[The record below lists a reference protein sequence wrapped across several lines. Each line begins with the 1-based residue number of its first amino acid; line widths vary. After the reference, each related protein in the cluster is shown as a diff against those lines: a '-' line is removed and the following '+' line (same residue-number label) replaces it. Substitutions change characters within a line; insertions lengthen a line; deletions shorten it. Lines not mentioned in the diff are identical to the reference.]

1 MSINLSIVDQ
11 LFEAVPN
18 GRSQLYFKA
27 SLTAL
32 SHAMEDQVL
41 AESATPLVIAS
52 FQQERYYRQEANRYR
67 RIAEKSDQVY
77 VFSAPETEFKNASG
91 DYETIA
97 FTPDD
102 ALSEEWHLIVLS
114 DKFSSCLVCREKAS
128 PPGKVDSF
136 IADNARR
143 FEGLWTED
151 RLITEKAAEILL
163 DRVLVYRPELTDK
176 IQAAKAK
183 YFSQTP
189 AKILV
194 DHEPHATADPFVQR
208 LVNYLQASQYKI
220 IKANRS
226 LINKERKERLINTIT
241 AAIRRS
247 LDTEDILQLAVE
259 KLGEGLNV
267 CRCIIY
273 RCEEGS
279 EQANVSQEF
288 LNRDQISVKGQKW
301 PLKDN
306 PLFQEVV
313 ALGEPLGID
322 ETAND
327 PYFVKGQIKELAK
340 SCEIVSWL
348 LVPIIYQGR
357 LLGMIELHHCEGAAI
372 HWRAED
378 VALVGAIAV
387 QVGVALIQAEAYT
400 NLEAVNE
407 QLAALDRTRS
417 NLVAITGHEL
427 RTPLS
432 TIQVCLESLASE
444 PDMPEELRKVMLD
457 TALQDA
463 ERLRTLV
470 QDFLTLSRLESGRIE
485 WTIEPLLLNECVE
498 LGLSHLRARRLQ
510 SGGQPLPTLVNEVPQ
525 DLPLVQADGEW
536 LVEVIA
542 KLLDNAC
549 KFTESSGQVAIAVTN
564 KTETEFTVSVI
575 DNGRGIEPNRLET
588 VFDRFYQE
596 EGALRRSA
604 GGTGL
609 GLAICRQIV
618 SGWQGKIWGE
628 SAGKDQGAIFSF
640 TVPIFDEV
648 EQFMPAKPPTPKVLP
663 RRRST
668 RRKTT
673 KSRKTT

>member
-41 AESATPLVIAS
+41 AGSAAPLVIAS

-97 FTPDD
+97 FPPED

-114 DKFSSCLVCREKAS
+114 ENFASCLVCREKAS
-128 PPGKVDSF
+128 PPGKVDNF

-151 RLITEKAAEILL
+151 RLITEKVADILL
-163 DRVLVYRPELTDK
+163 DRVLLYRPELKDK
-176 IQAAKAK
+176 TEAAKAF
-183 YFSQTP
+183 YFEAPP

-194 DHEPHATADPFVQR
+194 DHEPHSTADPFVQR

-226 LINKERKERLINTIT
+226 LTNKERKERLINSIT

-259 KLGEGLNV
+259 KLGEGLDV

-288 LNRDQISVKGQKW
+288 LDGEQISVKGQKW
-301 PLKDN
+301 PLKEN

-327 PYFVKGQIKELAK
+327 PYFVKGHIKELAENC
-340 SCEIVSWL
+340 SIVSWL

-372 HWRAED
+372 HWRDED
-378 VALVGAIAV
+378 IALVGAIAV

-400 NLEAVNE
+400 NLEALNE

-444 PDMPEELRKVMLD
+444 PDMPEELRKIMLD

-470 QDFLTLSRLESGRIE
+470 QDFLTLSRLESGRID
-485 WTIEPLLLNECVE
+485 WTIEPLLLGECAE
-498 LGLSHLRARRLQ
+498 LALSHLRARRLQ
-510 SGGQPLPTLVNEVPQ
+510 SGGQSLPKLCNKIAD
-525 DLPLVQADGEW
+525 DLPLIKADGEW

-549 KFTESSGQVAIAVTN
+549 KFSDKDSEVAIAVTDQS
-564 KTETEFTVSVI
+564 ETQLTVSVI
-575 DNGRGIEPNRLET
+575 DNGRGIEPSRLET
-588 VFDRFYQE
+588 VFDLFHQE
-596 EGALRRSA
+596 EGSLRRSA

-618 SGWQGKIWGE
+618 AGWDGKIWAE
-628 SAGKDQGAIFSF
+628 SEGKDQGCTFSF
-640 TVPIFDEV
+640 TVPIFDETTPIASLAP
-648 EQFMPAKPPTPKVLP
+648 PAPKVALP
-663 RRRST
+663 RKRRP

-673 KSRKTT
+673 RAKK